1 MDQLKIGKFIA
12 QMRKEKGLT
21 QRELADKLFI
31 SDKTVS
37 KWECGNGL
45 PEISLMMPL
54 CEILGITVNEL
65 LTGKRLASSEYQQNA
80 EENIMKLIKEKN
92 EVKFRLIIEAAVVF
106 LTLIPAITIIMIASY
121 FELPTPYRIIL
132 IVLAFI
138 IMAGGIA
145 IAAALEMRDAVFEC
159 KKCNKRFIPTK
170 GAYIMGMH
178 TITRRRL
185 RCPHCG
191 VKSWAKR
198 CFTIEDT
205 DE

>member
-1 MDQLKIGKFIA
+1 MDQVKIGKFIA
-12 QMRKEKGLT
+12 QTRKEKGLT

-205 DE
+205 EE

>member
-12 QMRKEKGLT
+12 QTRKEKGLT

>member
-65 LTGKRLASSEYQQNA
+65 LTGKRLTSSEYQQNA

-121 FELPTPYRIIL
+121 FELPTPYRILL
-132 IVLAFI
+132 IVLACI
-138 IMAGGIA
+138 IMVGGIA

-159 KKCNKRFIPTK
+159 KRCNKRFIPTK
-170 GAYIMGMH
+170 GAYIMGAH